1 MYEGSVSMNKIY
13 QKIQTVRQIVLE
25 FSGNNTDKVIVWVL
39 QELEFYFQTPDINIW
54 DVSLKL
60 TL

>member
-1 MYEGSVSMNKIY
+1 MNKIY

-25 FSGNNTDKVIVWVL
+25 FSGNNTDEVIVWVL
-39 QELEFYFQTPDINIW
+39 QELELNFQTPDINIW

>member
-25 FSGNNTDKVIVWVL
+25 FSGNNTDEVIVWVL
-39 QELEFYFQTPDINIW
+39 QELELNFQTPDINIW

>member
-1 MYEGSVSMNKIY
+1 MNKIY

-25 FSGNNTDKVIVWVL
+25 FSGNNTDEVIVWVL
-39 QELEFYFQTPDINIW
+39 QELELYFQTPDINIW